1 MADRKET
8 YSSKLV
14 LKDVISGE
22 TIPRIVA
29 RTPTLKIIF
38 KEVVSGSL
46 EVTAERDLT
55 CQAKEACFFNKN

>member
-29 RTPTLKIIF
+29 RTPTFENNFQRSSVGVARSDRGTRPDLPGQ
-38 KEVVSGSL
+38 GS
-46 EVTAERDLT
+46 V
-55 CQAKEACFFNKN
+55 FF